1 MWHISFIKC
10 FLWKYFV
17 FLTSPFLLI
26 EFPLTET
33 AKKFF
38 NFSQQPPGNLN
49 KRLFFFFF
57 NLPCHVA
64 CGILVLQPGIKPW
77 PFAVTA
83 WSPDHWT
90 AREFPKVS
98 VFDYGNLKI
107 MKQLWH
113 SKNDHVLLLWNMETY
128 LGFGI
133 FSWLAIFKKN
143 YSVNKFLMWKY
154 EIIGYII

>member
-17 FLTSPFLLI
+17 FLTRPFLLM
-26 EFPLTET
+26 EFPLTAT

-38 NFSQQPPGNLN
+38 NFSQWPPGNLN
-49 KRLFFFFF
+49 KRLFF
-57 NLPCHVA
+57 LKSAMPC
-64 CGILVLQPGIKPW
+64 GLWDLSSPTRDPW
-77 PFAVTA
+77 PLAVRA

-128 LGFGI
+128 LRFGI

-143 YSVNKFLMWKY
+143 DSVNKFLMWKY

>member
-1 MWHISFIKC
+1 MLSIFSC
-10 FLWKYFV
+10 VCEPSVCLLWRNVCLVLYK
-17 FLTSPFLLI
+17 SLL
-26 EFPLTET
+26 
-33 AKKFF
+33 KK
-38 NFSQQPPGNLN
+38 
-49 KRLFFFFF
+49 

-64 CGILVLQPGIKPW
+64 CGILVLQPGIKPR
-77 PFAVTA
+77 PLAVRA

-98 VFDYGNLKI
+98 FFDSGNLKI

-128 LGFGI
+128 LGFEI

-143 YSVNKFLMWKY
+143 DSVNKFLMWKY